1 MTDFS
6 EAYDSITDQV
16 NSFVTTQIN
25 SQSTWNALPGGLDKV
40 STSSIGFAWGI
51 SSGTV
56 YYCQLPCEGGK
67 WQVWSPTDKGNVSG
81 TNAVD
86 ITTDDTNVYVLFG
99 TGQSLIANSLV
110 STMANNGDESSS
122 NLGSP
127 KNTLLTSIFSTSSYI
142 WGQDASNNKY
152 RLAKPGIT
160 QNWIAVPDPKN
171 IKITSTSGNALYGVD
186 ASGAP
191 MKTDQALQSGWSPAE
206 LVGSYSKVIGDMDQT
221 ALYGID
227 TTNKLKRCVSG
238 NCNPVLTNNLIPK
251 NVSID
256 TSKTLWMTT
265 DTPGDVGNVF
275 TKQDSLDISNLMPV
289 IAPLDKQRDSVVDSA
304 KLQFKETTH
313 TTIMQKQVGDVI
325 AFIKKF
331 FNFDHSTKQMTE
343 KQEDL
348 LRQDVTDTHSEMDQL
363 QNALPKFQS
372 VAMYIVAAASVY
384 VFGSFLGG
392 MTHLIALSI
401 LSYGIYAVYFTTK

>member
-25 SQSTWNALPGGLDKV
+25 ANSTWNALPGGLDKV
-40 STSSIGFAWGI
+40 STSSIGYAWGI
-51 SSGTV
+51 GSGQV

-67 WQVWSPTDKGNVSG
+67 WQVWALPDRG
-81 TNAVD
+81 TNPTD

-99 TGQSLIANSLV
+99 SGPSLVANSLV
-110 STMANNGDESSS
+110 STMANNSDSDFS

-127 KNTLLTSIFSTSSYI
+127 KNVLMTSIFSTSSYI
-142 WGQDASNNKY
+142 WGQDVSNNKY

-160 QNWIAVPDPKN
+160 QNWVAVPDPKN
-171 IKITSTSGNALYGVD
+171 IKITSSSGNALYGVD
-186 ASGAP
+186 ASGMP

-206 LVGSYSKVIGDMDQT
+206 LVGNYSKVIGDIDQT

-256 TSKTLWMTT
+256 GSKTVCMTT
-265 DTPGDVGNVF
+265 DTPGDLGNVY
-275 TKQDSLDISNLMPV
+275 TKQDSIDTSNFLPV
-289 IAPLDKQRDSVVDSA
+289 IAPLDKQRDSVVDSS
-304 KLQFKETTH
+304 KQQFKETTH
-313 TTIMQKQVGDVI
+313 TTIMQKQVGEVI

-331 FNFDHSTKQMTE
+331 FNFDHTTKQMTK
-343 KQEDL
+343 KQLDYL
-348 LRQDVTDTHSEMDQL
+348 QQDVTDTHTQMMQL
-363 QNALPKFQS
+363 QDTLPQVQT
-372 VAMYIVAAASVY
+372 VAIYIVAAAAVY
-384 VFGSFLGG
+384 IFGSFLGG
-392 MTHLIALSI
+392 ITPWIAFTI
-401 LSYGIYAVYFTTK
+401 LGYGVYTVYFSTK

>member
-67 WQVWSPTDKGNVSG
+67 WQKDISG
-81 TNAVD
+81 AID
-86 ITTDDTNVYVLFG
+86 ITTDDTNVYILLNG
-99 TGQSLIANSLV
+99 SLQV
-110 STMANNGDESSS
+110 KMANNTDE
-122 NLGSP
+122 P
-127 KNTLLTSIFSTSSYI
+127 ISIPATVETIFTTSSYI
-142 WGQDASNNKY
+142 WGQDSTGIKY
-152 RLAKPGIT
+152 RLAKPGT
-160 QNWIAVPDPKN
+160 TANWIKVDDPKN

-275 TKQDSLDISNLMPV
+275 TKQDSLDMSNLMPV

-348 LRQDVTDTHSEMDQL
+348 LRQDVIDTHSEMEQL
-363 QNALPKFQS
+363 QSALPKFQS
-372 VAMYIVAAASVY
+372 VAIYILAALSVY
-384 VFGSFLGG
+384 TYVSFLGE

-401 LSYGIYAVYFTTK
+401 LSYGIYDVYFTAK